1 MPAVDDLLRRAAD
14 ANAASFAAVAAA
26 SPGGRR
32 LTAPGVSAIATP
44 AAPERPLFNAA
55 FGLEPGAVAEAYGR
69 LAGFYAEARIPRWTA
84 FVDPA
89 DRQSRAAL
97 EANGH
102 VLDAEPRMML
112 GRTED
117 VAGEDGL
124 IELDPAPT
132 PETIAALNDG
142 VYGYPGS
149 FARTL
154 RSLAAL
160 DAAVAVAGGEP
171 VACAVAHD
179 ADGDCHITLVATL
192 PDHRRRG
199 IASGLVRRLVRR
211 GRERGCTTT
220 SLVATRTGAPVYARL
235 GYRDLGA
242 VQMWER
248 PADT

>member
-1 MPAVDDLLRRAAD
+1 MPAVDDLLRRAAE
-14 ANAASFAAVAAA
+14 ANAASFAAIAAA
-26 SPGGRR
+26 SAGGRT
-32 LTAPGVSAIATP
+32 LTEPGLSAIATP

-55 FGLEPGAVAEAYGR
+55 FGLEPGAIAAAYGL
-69 LAGFYAEARIPRWTA
+69 LAGFYSEAGLPRWTA

-89 DRQSRAAL
+89 DTGSATTLA
-97 EANGH
+97 ANGH

-112 GRTED
+112 GQTDD
-117 VAGEDGL
+117 VAGPDAP

-132 PETIAALNDG
+132 PETIAALNDR

-171 VACAVAHD
+171 VACALAHD
-179 ADGDCHITLVATL
+179 ANGDCHITLVATL
-192 PDHRRRG
+192 PAHRRQG
-199 IASGLVRRLVRR
+199 IAGGLIRRLVRR

-220 SLVATRTGAPVYARL
+220 SLVATRSGAPVYARL
-235 GYRDLGA
+235 GYRDLGP

-248 PADT
+248 AAGG

>member
-1 MPAVDDLLRRAAD
+1 MPAVDDLLRRAAE
-14 ANAASFAAVAAA
+14 ANAASFAAIVAA
-26 SPGGRR
+26 SPGARR
-32 LTAPGVSAIATP
+32 LTQPGVSAIATP

-55 FGLEPGAVAEAYGR
+55 FGLEPGAVAEAYDR
-69 LAGFYAEARIPRWTA
+69 LAGFYAETRVPRWTA

-89 DRQSRAAL
+89 DGESTAAL

-112 GRTED
+112 GRTGD
-117 VAGEDGL
+117 VAGEDAPT
-124 IELDPAPT
+124 ELHPAPT

-154 RSLAAL
+154 RSLAGL
-160 DAAVAVAGGEP
+160 DAAVALAGGEP
-171 VACAVAHD
+171 VACALAHD

-199 IASGLVRRLVRR
+199 LASGLIRGLVRRSQ
-211 GRERGCTTT
+211 ERGCTTT
-220 SLVATRTGAPVYARL
+220 SLVATRSGAPVYARL
-235 GYRDLGA
+235 GYRDLGT

-248 PADT
+248 RADT

>member
-1 MPAVDDLLRRAAD
+1 MPAVDDLLRRAAE

-32 LTAPGVSAIATP
+32 LADPGVRAIATP

-55 FGLEPGAVAEAYGR
+55 FGLEPGALAEAYEG
-69 LAGFYAEARIPRWTA
+69 LAGFYAEAGVPRWTA

-89 DRQSRAAL
+89 DRASTAAL
-97 EANGH
+97 EAHAH

-117 VAGEDGL
+117 VAGADAPVD
-124 IELDPAPT
+124 LDPAPT
-132 PETIAALNDG
+132 PETIAALNDR

-154 RSLAAL
+154 RSLAGL
-160 DAAVAVAGGEP
+160 DAAVGVVGGEP
-171 VACAVAHD
+171 VACALAHH

-192 PDHRRRG
+192 APHRRQG
-199 IASGLVRRLVRR
+199 IASGLIRRLARR

-220 SLVATRTGAPVYARL
+220 SLVATRSGAPVYARL
-235 GYRDLGA
+235 GYRDLGP

-248 PADT
+248 PADG

>member
-1 MPAVDDLLRRAAD
+1 MPAVDDLLRRAAE
-14 ANAASFAAVAAA
+14 ANAASFAAITAA
-26 SPGGRR
+26 SAGGRR
-32 LTAPGVSAIATP
+32 LRAPGVRAIATP

-55 FGLEPGAVAEAYGR
+55 FGLEPGALADAYDR
-69 LAGFYAEARIPRWTA
+69 LAGFYAQAGVPRWTA

-89 DRQSRAAL
+89 DTASAATL

-112 GRTED
+112 GEAAE
-117 VAGEDGL
+117 VAGTDAPV
-124 IELDPAPT
+124 ELDRAPT
-132 PETIAALNDG
+132 PETIAALNDR

-154 RSLAAL
+154 RSLAGL

-171 VACAVAHD
+171 VACALALH
-179 ADGDCHITLVATL
+179 AGGDCHITLVATL
-192 PDHRRRG
+192 PAHRRRG
-199 IASGLVRRLVRR
+199 IASGLIRRLVRR

-220 SLVATRTGAPVYARL
+220 SLVATAAGAPVYARL
-235 GYRDLGA
+235 GYRDLGP

-248 PADT
+248 AADG